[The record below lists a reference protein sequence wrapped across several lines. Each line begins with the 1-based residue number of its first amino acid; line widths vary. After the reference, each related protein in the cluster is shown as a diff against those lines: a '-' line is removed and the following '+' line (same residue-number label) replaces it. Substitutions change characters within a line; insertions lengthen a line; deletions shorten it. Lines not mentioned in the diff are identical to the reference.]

1 MRRRVARRDRH
12 VLHRERR
19 PDGAE
24 WFTPTDHARGP
35 WDADAC
41 HGGPP
46 TGLLVRALER
56 ALPEAAPGP
65 HLASTSGARC
75 RWPGSRSR
83 PRWSAAGRATGNTRA
98 AIVDGDGKVRVTAT
112 GMHVAVSP
120 TPLFDGPLDNSGAAT
135 PRLADAVPGAVPDRA
150 RRPRPARL
158 PPAPSRSAT
167 RPARTTA
174 RAPRRCGCARCPLLP
189 DEEPSPFQRISPL
202 ADCGNAFSRHADPD
216 QVQFVN
222 TDLVIALHRDPVG
235 EWMGSRSVATWQPT
249 GVGLADALLFDD
261 EGPVGRALQTLLLRP
276 VG

>member
-1 MRRRVARRDRH
+1 MSEAFFTI
-12 VLHRERR
+12 EQR
-19 PDGAE
+19 PGSAE
-24 WFTPTDHARGP
+24 WFAPTDHARGP

-56 ALPEAAPGP
+56 ALPEIR
-65 HLASTSGARC
+65 LARISVDLG
-75 RWPGSRSR
+75 R
-83 PRWSAAGRATGNTRA
+83 PVPMAGFTIETEVVRAGRATGNTRA

-112 GMHVAVSP
+112 GMHVVASDV
-120 TPLFDGPLDNSGAAT
+120 PLFEASLDNSGVAT
-135 PRLADAVPGAVPDRA
+135 PRFADALAGDFPIGRVGHDRPGFRGAVEVRY
-150 RRPRPARL
+150 
-158 PPAPSRSAT
+158 PPGESNGVGAT
-167 RPARTTA
+167 TVWMRTV
-174 RAPRRCGCARCPLLP
+174 PLLP

-235 EWMGSRSVATWQPT
+235 EWMGSRATSAWQPT

-261 EGPVGRALQTLLLRP
+261 DGPVGRALQTMLLRP
-276 VG
+276 VR